1 MTSTESHAVDEYISS
16 LSDLKTNFK
25 PLINVLTILAEE
37 NVEYAPAIVE
47 AIENHLQQVWF
58 YLFVNKYYFFF
69 LAHYSP
75 YV

>member
-47 AIENHLQQVWF
+47 AIENHLQQV
-58 YLFVNKYYFFF
+58 
-69 LAHYSP
+69 
-75 YV
+75 